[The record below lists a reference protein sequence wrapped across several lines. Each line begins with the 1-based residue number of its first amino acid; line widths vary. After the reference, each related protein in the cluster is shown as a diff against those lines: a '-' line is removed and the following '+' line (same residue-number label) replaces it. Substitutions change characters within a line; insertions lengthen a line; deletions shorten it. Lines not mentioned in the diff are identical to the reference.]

1 MVDRYAVV
9 GNPIKHSKSP
19 FIHKAFAQQTGQ
31 HMSYIALLFPLDDF
45 AGSVARFR
53 EEGGKGFNVTVP
65 FKQDAFALM
74 DVCSERA
81 RLAGAVNTVT
91 VRPDGTLAGDNTDG
105 AGLVRDILYNAEGTL
120 FDKRILI
127 LGAGGSVRGVLGPLL
142 QQKPREIVIANR
154 TLGKASE
161 LATLF
166 AHRGR
171 IRAISY
177 EALDDGWDWIINATS
192 ASLHGDLPPLRDG
205 LVTANTW
212 CYDMMYGKEPTV
224 FLQWALSRGAAR
236 VMDGLGML
244 VEQAA
249 ESFRTWRDILPA
261 TEPVIMELRALMK
274 AE

>member
-19 FIHKAFAQQTGQ
+19 FIHKAFAQQTAQ
-31 HMSYIALLFPLDDF
+31 DISYVALLFPLDDF
-45 AGSVARFR
+45 AGSVRRFR
-53 EEGGKGFNVTVP
+53 DEGGKGFNVTVP
-65 FKQDAFALM
+65 FKQDAFAMM
-74 DVCSERA
+74 DECTERA

-91 VRPDGTLAGDNTDG
+91 IRPDGTLMEDNTDG
-105 AGLVRDILYNAEGTL
+105 AGLVRDILNNAEGSL
-120 FDKRILI
+120 FDKRILV

-154 TLGKASE
+154 TVEKAGE
-161 LATLF
+161 LARMFT
-166 AHRGR
+166 HQGR
-171 IRAISY
+171 VRASRY
-177 EALDDGWDWIINATS
+177 EALDGGWDWIINATS
-192 ASLHGDLPPLRDG
+192 ASLHGDLPPLSDM
-205 LVTANTW
+205 LVNANTW

-224 FLQWALSRGAAR
+224 FLQWAMSRGAAR

>member
-19 FIHKAFAQQTGQ
+19 FIHKAFAQQTAQ
-31 HMSYIALLFPLDDF
+31 DIAYVPLLFPLDDF
-45 AGSVARFR
+45 AASVRRFR
-53 EEGGKGFNVTVP
+53 DEGGKGFNVTVP
-65 FKQDAFALM
+65 FKQDAFAIM
-74 DVCSERA
+74 DECTERA

-91 VRPDGTLAGDNTDG
+91 IRPDGTLMGDNTDG
-105 AGLVRDILYNAEGTL
+105 AGLVRDILNNAEGSL
-120 FDKRILI
+120 FDKRILV

-154 TLGKASE
+154 TLEKAAE
-161 LATLF
+161 LARMFT
-166 AHRGR
+166 AQGR
-171 IRAISY
+171 VRASRY
-177 EALDDGWDWIINATS
+177 EALEGGWDWIINATS
-192 ASLHGDLPPLRDG
+192 ASLHGDLPPLSDM
-205 LVTANTW
+205 LVNANTW
-212 CYDMMYGKEPTV
+212 CYDMMYGKDPTV
-224 FLQWALSRGAAR
+224 FLQWAMSRGAAR